1 MWNSFFCGG
10 MLPGFYR
17 VLNSF
22 KEDGT
27 GFLPSWELVYV
38 NGTEFYRVF
47 FYSIRC
53 MIPGFTEFYRVLPGF
68 EFCVCLRGWYRVLPS
83 FEFVQEDVT
92 GFYRVFFFNDNRCM
106 LPGFY
111 RVFFIC

>member
-17 VLNSF
+17 VSNSF

-53 MIPGFTEFYRVLPGF
+53 MLPGFTGFRVLRLFKRMVPGFTEF
-68 EFCVCLRGWYRVLPS
+68 
-83 FEFVQEDVT
+83 
-92 GFYRVFFFNDNRCM
+92 
-106 LPGFY
+106 
-111 RVFFIC
+111 